1 MRRGDVR
8 DISAAQLTPAHRL
21 AVAGRCPGHR
31 NRTGT
36 DVGYRC
42 WASCNAVSRAGAR
55 HRKESLMRILAL
67 TILAVGMASAAPSA
81 RAQTYDPNYPVCLQ
95 IYQSWK
101 DYYFECAY
109 TSLAQCNMSASGRAA
124 QCIVNPYYAGPKPR
138 SRRYRRVY

>member
-1 MRRGDVR
+1 MFAG
-8 DISAAQLTPAHRL
+8 QLTPAHAL
-21 AVAGRCPGHR
+21 AVAGCRAPATETMPEPMRGIA
-31 NRTGT
+31 
-36 DVGYRC
+36 VGPVAMR
-42 WASCNAVSRAGAR
+42 VSRAGAR
-55 HRKESLMRILAL
+55 PRKEILMRILAL

-124 QCIVNPYYAGPKPR
+124 QCIINPYYAGPKTR
-138 SRRYRRVY
+138 NRRYRRAY